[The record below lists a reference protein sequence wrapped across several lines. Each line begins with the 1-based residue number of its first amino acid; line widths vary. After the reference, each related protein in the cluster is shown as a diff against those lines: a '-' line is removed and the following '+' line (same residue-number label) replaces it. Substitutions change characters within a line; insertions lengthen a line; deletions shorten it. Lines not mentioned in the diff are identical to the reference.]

1 MGSAGEREIILK
13 YVFQDGDNLR
23 IALQIGSAF
32 DDIRKK
38 IIGDFLGELEKALR
52 ASLDDE
58 WVINNALR
66 EDIFGRYKPLGISK
80 KSWGGDYSIKFEAQN
95 YFARRFYMGVS
106 KDNKIPPID
115 GGKLKKML
123 DEKYRPG
130 LASDTWEWYVYLEG
144 DFLNWDNE
152 AVLMQMYKKDEAV
165 SYLTQNILKIKDV
178 SSPVIDEWLS
188 ARKTSHN
195 NRDV

>member
-1 MGSAGEREIILK
+1 MGSTGEREIILK

-58 WVINNALR
+58 WVINNALG
-66 EDIFGRYKPLGISK
+66 EDIFGRCKPLGIFK
-80 KSWGGDYSIKFEAQN
+80 KSWGGDYSIGFEAEY

-106 KDNKIPPID
+106 KDNKIAPID

-130 LASDTWEWYVYLEG
+130 LASDTWEWSVYLEG

-165 SYLTQNILKIKDV
+165 SYLTKNILKIKEI